1 MAEASSPDE
10 SEEMETVS
18 SADGTEIAFERTGSG
33 PPLVLV
39 HGVIST
45 HTAWEPVRPDFE
57 DHYTV
62 YAMDRRGLGESG
74 DADEYALEREAED
87 VAALVESL
95 EVPAVLF
102 GHSYGALV
110 SLEAALRADKL
121 RTLILYEPVFP
132 VGDDDLYSEELLAEM
147 ELLHEEGEYE
157 RLLVLLLEDI
167 LELPPAEV
175 DAMRSDPSW
184 PDLVDAARTLYRE
197 TTAEHEYE
205 FDPTRVAEL
214 TTPTVLLTGSESPAD
229 LTNPTDELD
238 KALPDNRIVTF
249 EERGHDAVQTA
260 PELVID
266 EVLAVSR
273 ESH

>member
-10 SEEMETVS
+10 SEKMETVT
-18 SADGTEIAFERTGSG
+18 SADGTEIAFERAGSG

-39 HGVIST
+39 HGTIST

-95 EVPAVLF
+95 EDSAVLF
-102 GHSYGALV
+102 GHSFGALV
-110 SLEAALRADKL
+110 SLEAAIRTDEL
-121 RTLILYEPVFP
+121 RTLILYEPIFP
-132 VGDDDLYSEELLAEM
+132 VGDDELYSEELLAEM
-147 ELLHEEGEYE
+147 ETLRETDEYE
-157 RLLVLLLEDI
+157 RLLVKFLEGI
-167 LELPPAEV
+167 LELPPAEI
-175 DAMRSDPSW
+175 DAMRSNPSW
-184 PDLVDAARTLYRE
+184 PDLVDAALTLYRE

-205 FDPTRVAEL
+205 FDPTRVTKL
-214 TTPTVLLTGSESPAD
+214 TTPTVLLTGRESPD
-229 LTNPTDELD
+229 DFTNPTDELER
-238 KALPDNRIVTF
+238 ALPDSRIVTF
-249 EERGHDAVQTA
+249 EKQGHDAIQTA

-273 ESH
+273 DSH